1 MIIELNS
8 LSYQINEKTLL
19 DNLSLKIKEG
29 DMISII
35 GPNGSG
41 KSTLVKL
48 ISGELNPSKG
58 LVLFNNKSNQEW
70 DPIQLA
76 LNRSVL
82 SQANHLS
89 FSFSVFDIVMMGR
102 YPAKS
107 LGLNE
112 NHHEI
117 CKLILKKFDLIECI
131 NRNYTTL
138 SGGEKQR
145 VQLARV
151 IAQIWSK
158 NHFSN
163 KLLILDE
170 PTSYLDIKHQDFLF
184 EFLELLN
191 KKGLTIIMVLHD
203 LNHAIIKSNKIIML
217 KNSKLIAFGD
227 VNKIIHLD
235 KLSQVFDVKL
245 DLIKNKKLK
254 KPIIS
259 FKEKEALDG

>member
-170 PTSYLDIKHQDFLF
+170 PTSYLDISHQYALF
-184 EFLELLN
+184 DLLKKIN
-191 KKGLTIIMVLHD
+191 DKGLTILMVLHD
-203 LNHAIIKSNKIIML
+203 LNHALTYSNKLIIL
-217 KNSKLIAFGD
+217 ENARLISYGITDKVATKSRLEDIFN
-227 VNKIIHLD
+227 VSVKIINEND
-235 KLSQVFDVKL
+235 NPYVIF
-245 DLIKNKKLK
+245 NKKG
-254 KPIIS
+254 
-259 FKEKEALDG
+259 ANDG